1 MTRSLD
7 VWMNGELVGRWIVSA
22 GTPAFQYADEW
33 LASERVRGLS
43 RSLPILP
50 GNQPHRGE
58 VVASWFDNLLPDS
71 RAIRERVAGRFRTGS
86 ASAFDLLAAIGRD
99 CVGAVQIMPGGSD
112 ASNVHSIDASP
123 IDDAGVA
130 AMLRGVTAESV
141 FGQLD
146 VAPLFRISIAGAQ
159 EKTALLRLN
168 GAWHVPHGATPT
180 THILKLP
187 LGLVGNMRYDMHH
200 SVENEW
206 LCMQLLGELGL
217 PVAHTEIATFA
228 DDLGSQKVLV
238 VERFD
243 RQMMRASDGN
253 AHDWLVRLPQEDM
266 CQAFGLSSDAKYES
280 DGGPGVERITD
291 LLRSGANAE
300 GDVLTFAKSQ
310 LAFWLLAAIDGHAKN
325 FSLFLRRDGYVLTP
339 LYDVLSAWPIIG
351 RGAGELAEQKATLA
365 MALRGE
371 RRPRRHIARISTRH
385 WIGLA
390 RQTRVPY
397 AMDAFVELVR
407 GVDGALDRTEQR
419 LPPDF
424 PVHVW
429 TAIAR
434 GVRRHRDRF
443 LRGLEKPEVH
453 AGEMSPA

>member
-7 VWMNGELVGRWIVSA
+7 VWMNGELVGRWTVGA

-33 LASERVRGLS
+33 LASARVRSLS

-50 GNQPHRGE
+50 GNQPHRGAA
-58 VVASWFDNLLPDS
+58 VASWFDNLLPDS
-71 RAIRERVAGRFRTGS
+71 RAIRERLAGRFRTGS
-86 ASAFDLLAAIGRD
+86 ASPFDLLAAIGRD
-99 CVGAVQIMPGGSD
+99 CAGAVQLMPTGSE
-112 ASNVHSIDASP
+112 APNVYLINASP
-123 IDDAGVA
+123 IDDAGIA
-130 AMLRGVTAESV
+130 SLLRGVTAESV
-141 FGQLD
+141 FGQRD
-146 VAPLFRISIAGAQ
+146 EATHFRISIAGAQ

-187 LGLVGNMRYDMHH
+187 LGLVGNMRYDMQH

-206 LCMQLLGELGL
+206 LCMQLLGELGF
-217 PVAHTEIATFA
+217 PVAHTEIATFV
-228 DDLGSQKVLV
+228 DDLGPQKVLV

-243 RQMMRASDGN
+243 RQLMPASDGN
-253 AHDWLVRLPQEDM
+253 ADDWIVRLPQEDV
-266 CQAFGLSSDAKYES
+266 CQAFGLSPDAKYEAE
-280 DGGPGVERITD
+280 GGPGVERIMD
-291 LLRSGANAE
+291 LLRSSANAE

-325 FSLFLRRDGYVLTP
+325 FSIFLRRHGYVLTP

-351 RGAGELAEQKATLA
+351 RSAGELAEQKATLA

-371 RRPRRHIARISTRH
+371 RQPRRHIARISTRH
-385 WIGLA
+385 WTGLA
-390 RQTRVPY
+390 TQTRVPY

-407 GVDGALDRTEQR
+407 GVDGALDRVEQR
-419 LPPDF
+419 LPSDF

-429 TAIAR
+429 SAVAR

-443 LRGLEKPEVH
+443 LRGLSEPHVDG
-453 AGEMSPA
+453 GETLTV